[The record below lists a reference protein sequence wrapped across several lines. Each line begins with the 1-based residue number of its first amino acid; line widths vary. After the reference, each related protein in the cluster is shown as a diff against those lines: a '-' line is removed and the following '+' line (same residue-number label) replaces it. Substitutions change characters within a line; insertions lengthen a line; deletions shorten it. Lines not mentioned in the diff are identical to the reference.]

1 MYGSLQNSMLSTM
14 QNTLVPIIGMSTTEL
29 WHTDRLT
36 YTITRISKS
45 GGTFWMKHLDEYG
58 GDFEIRVYFSKPKGK
73 WISQGG
79 RTVSIGVHDPYT
91 DPTF

>member
-14 QNTLVPIIGMSTTEL
+14 QNTPAPAIGMSVTEL
-29 WHTDRLT
+29 WYTDRLA

-45 GGTFWMKHLDEYG
+45 GKTFWMKHSDACDK
-58 GDFEIRVYFSKPKGK
+58 DFEIRVYFSKPKGK

-79 RTVSIGVHDPYT
+79 RTVLIGVHDPYS